1 MGVIVRMCDRG
12 LFITF
17 VCMVLRAFCGQ
28 KYDAIQ
34 LKNEIEKVRKEM
46 EEARD
51 EYERQL
57 AEEKKECE
65 KAQKRRRTLEKEN
78 AAIAKRLH
86 ITDVENFEAFCSD
99 APAAAGAAAAASVTG
114 GGMRLRSGSI
124 TAGVGGSSANAKTS
138 QALSQFVC

>member
-1 MGVIVRMCDRG
+1 
-12 LFITF
+12 
-17 VCMVLRAFCGQ
+17 
-28 KYDAIQ
+28 
-34 LKNEIEKVRKEM
+34 M

-57 AEEKKECE
+57 AEEKSEYE
-65 KAQKRRRTLEKEN
+65 KAQKRCRSLEKEN
-78 AAIAKRLH
+78 ATLAKRLH

-99 APAAAGAAAAASVTG
+99 SAPAGAAAASSGSVTA

-124 TAGVGGSSANAKTS
+124 TAAAGTSANAKSS